1 MNDLNQLTITQ
12 AKEGLQAKKF
22 SSVELTTAC
31 LEVIEKAEPKIN
43 ALVTVTKDEALEA
56 AKKADAM
63 LSNGNDLPLLGIP
76 TIIKDNFS
84 TSGVRT
90 TASSKVLDAYIPPYD
105 ATVVQKLNNAGMVLL
120 GKANMDAW
128 AHGSSTETSD
138 YGPSKNPWNTNHL
151 PGGSSGGTAAGVSA
165 QECIYGIGSETAG
178 SIRQPAAWCGVVGLK
193 PTYGR
198 VSRYG
203 VISMAS
209 SLDCPGPITKT
220 VEDSALVLQ
229 AIAGHDPKDATSSQK
244 EVPHY
249 TKNMKKDIAG
259 LTIGISDQYFVGGM
273 DEEVKT
279 AVEHAITELEKLGAK
294 IKKIDLFDPKHAIAV
309 YTILQRSEVSSNLA
323 RYDGI
328 RYGKERVQFGNEAKR
343 RIMLGTYTLS
353 AGYYDAY
360 YKKAQQVRTLMI
372 KDFEKAFTQ
381 VDVIVSPTSPS
392 LAMKLG
398 ASNASPMFG
407 EIADMLVEPSSIAG
421 LPGISVPCGFG
432 KNGLPIGLQ
441 IMGKQ
446 FAEELI
452 INVAYRYE
460 QATNWHTKQ
469 PIL

>member
-1 MNDLNQLTITQ
+1 
-12 AKEGLQAKKF
+12 
-22 SSVELTTAC
+22 
-31 LEVIEKAEPKIN
+31 
-43 ALVTVTKDEALEA
+43 
-56 AKKADAM
+56 
-63 LSNGNDLPLLGIP
+63 
-76 TIIKDNFS
+76 
-84 TSGVRT
+84 
-90 TASSKVLDAYIPPYD
+90 
-105 ATVVQKLNNAGMVLL
+105 
-120 GKANMDAW
+120 
-128 AHGSSTETSD
+128 
-138 YGPSKNPWNTNHL
+138 
-151 PGGSSGGTAAGVSA
+151 
-165 QECIYGIGSETAG
+165 
-178 SIRQPAAWCGVVGLK
+178 
-193 PTYGR
+193 
-198 VSRYG
+198 
-203 VISMAS
+203 
-209 SLDCPGPITKT
+209 
-220 VEDSALVLQ
+220 
-229 AIAGHDPKDATSSQK
+229 
-244 EVPHY
+244 
-249 TKNMKKDIAG
+249 
-259 LTIGISDQYFVGGM
+259 
-273 DEEVKT
+273 
-279 AVEHAITELEKLGAK
+279 
-294 IKKIDLFDPKHAIAV
+294 V

-328 RYGKERVQFGNEAKR
+328 RYGKQRRDFGNEAKR

-360 YKKAQQVRTLMI
+360 YKKAQQVRTLMV